1 MRVAS
6 GRIVSMEY
14 SVALANGE
22 VIERSEAGA
31 PVQYLHGAGM
41 LLPSLEAALE
51 DVEEGTRRRFVLAP
65 RDAYGER
72 DEGNLMTVP
81 RSLFPAGVELRV
93 GARLSARS
101 SGGETFPV
109 SVREL
114 FGDRVVMDLN
124 HPLAGQALHFD
135 VTVREVRSAGT
146 EELFAGQPRDV
157 EVV

>member
-14 SVALANGE
+14 SVALASGE
-22 VIERSEAGA
+22 VIESTEAGA

-51 DVEEGTRRRFVLAP
+51 NVEEGARRRFVLAP

-72 DEGNLMTVP
+72 DETNVMTVP
-81 RSLFPAGVELRV
+81 RSMFPADVDLKV
-93 GARLSARS
+93 GARLSARTN
-101 SGGETFPV
+101 GGDSFPM

-124 HPLAGQALHFD
+124 HPLAGKALHFD

-146 EELFAGQPRDV
+146 EEMFAGQPKDV